1 VKARSDVLA
10 IMGGSPVRDRLLPY
24 GRHTIDETDIAAVVD
39 VLRSDWLTTGPAIG
53 RFEEAFAAAAGAG
66 RAVAVSNGTAALH
79 LAMLAAGIG
88 AGDEV
93 ITTPLTFAATA
104 NAVRYAGGTVVFAD
118 IQPHTLNIDP
128 RAIRDLITPRT
139 KAIAAVDFGGLPA
152 DLDELLE
159 IAGEYKLTLIEDA
172 AHALGATYRGRKIGG
187 IATMTTF
194 SLHPVKHVTAGEG
207 GVVTTNDPAMADRVR
222 MLRNHGI
229 TSDHLQRG
237 REGTWFYEMVELGF
251 NYRLTDMQ
259 CALAQSQLAK
269 SGAWLDR
276 RREIAAAY
284 RQAWACRS
292 DLVCPCE
299 LEDRQSAWHL
309 YPVQLKLEKLRVG
322 RGEVFKALRAE
333 NIGVNVHYIPVP
345 WHPYYTG
352 LGFRRGDSPVAEA
365 AYERLLSLPMWPGM
379 TDRDVS
385 DVVRGLSKVLD
396 AYAL

>member
-1 VKARSDVLA
+1 MKDPSDALA
-10 IMGGSPVRDRLLPY
+10 IMGGTPVRDRFLPY
-24 GRHTIDETDIAAVVD
+24 GKHTIDASDIAAVVE

-53 RFEEAFAAAAGAG
+53 RFEDAFSAAVGAGA
-66 RAVAVSNGTAALH
+66 AVAVANGTAALH

-88 AGDEV
+88 VGDEV

-118 IQPHTLNIDP
+118 IDPQTLNIDTEKI
-128 RAIRDLITPRT
+128 RALITPRT

-152 DLDELLE
+152 DLDKLLE
-159 IAGEYKLTLIEDA
+159 IAGEHALTLIEDA

-187 IATMTTF
+187 IATMSTF

-207 GVVTTNDPAMADRVR
+207 GVVTTNDPRMADRVR
-222 MLRNHGI
+222 TLRNHGI
-229 TSDHLQRG
+229 TSDHHQRG
-237 REGTWFYEMVELGF
+237 REGSWFYEMVDLGF

-259 CALAQSQLAK
+259 CALAHSQLAK

-276 RREIAAAY
+276 RRRIAAAY
-284 RQAWACRS
+284 REALACRS
-292 DLVCPCE
+292 DLVCPPE
-299 LEDRQSAWHL
+299 PDDRQSAWHL
-309 YPVQLKLEKLRVG
+309 YVLQLNLANLRVG

-345 WHPYYTG
+345 WHPYYAG
-352 LGFRRGDSPVAEA
+352 LGFRRGDLPVAEA

-379 TDRDVS
+379 TDRDVA
-385 DVVRGLSKVLD
+385 DVLRGLSKVLD

>member
-1 VKARSDVLA
+1 MKAQSDVLA

-24 GRHTIDETDIAAVVD
+24 GRQTIDETDIAAVVE
-39 VLRSDWLTTGPAIG
+39 VLRSDWLTTGPAVG
-53 RFEEAFAAAAGAG
+53 RFEEAFSAAVGAGA
-66 RAVAVSNGTAALH
+66 AVAVSNGTAALH
-79 LAMLAAGIG
+79 LAMLAADIG
-88 AGDEV
+88 VGDEV

-104 NAVRYAGGTVVFAD
+104 NAVRYTGGTVVFAD
-118 IQPHTLNIDP
+118 VQRNTLNIDP
-128 RAIRDLITPRT
+128 EAIRAAITPRT

-159 IAGEYKLTLIEDA
+159 IAGEYELTLIEDA

-194 SLHPVKHVTAGEG
+194 SLHPVKHITAGEG
-207 GVVTTNDPAMADRVR
+207 GVVTTNDPAMANRVR
-222 MLRNHGI
+222 NLRNHGI
-229 TSDHLQRG
+229 TTNHRQRE
-237 REGTWFYEMVELGF
+237 RDGTWFYEMVELGF

-259 CALAQSQLAK
+259 CALAHSQLSK
-269 SGAWLDR
+269 STVWLER
-276 RREIAAAY
+276 RQRIAAAY
-284 RQAWACRS
+284 REALSCRS
-292 DLVCPCE
+292 ELVCPSE
-299 LEDRQSAWHL
+299 PQDRRSGWHL
-309 YPVQLKLEKLRVG
+309 YVVQLNLEKLRVG

-352 LGFRRGDSPVAEA
+352 LGFGRGGWPVAET
-365 AYERLLSLPMWPGM
+365 AYERLLSLPMWAGM

-385 DVVRGLSKVLD
+385 DVVCALAKVLD